1 MTPLLAAIAL
11 LPTQTA
17 NADAIFRQGKF
28 PVAKAL
34 YSEIVR
40 DHPRDVAATRQLGYI
55 AMLGNDFPAAER
67 LLARV
72 LQLKPGDGKA
82 KLMLAETLY
91 RQDKFV
97 EAAPLLRNLDKAT
110 EAERGTVYPS
120 LKYAKL
126 ASFKGLKPYDVRG
139 PGQSTTI
146 KLLTIE
152 PLPLLHVRI
161 NGSKDLTFFIDTG
174 AAEVTLDP
182 ALATKLGVPT
192 LGTDTGTFSGGMKM
206 AACHGRIKFMK
217 LGDWEIR
224 NLPTQMLDLKPL
236 AAAFGRRIDGII
248 GTMLFYHFITTLD
261 YPKQELTLNLK
272 TPQNRSRILKHQP
285 GDISLP
291 IWLAGDHFAVTPGS
305 INGSKPY
312 MVFVDTGYIGGIF
325 KAAPTTLKLCDLVL
339 DTDQAEKATG
349 AGGGFT
355 MTPFKIKEFALGE
368 AKAVDG
374 TGTFEGVFPWE
385 NTYGFFLSGMTGQ
398 DFFRPYAMTFDY
410 VGMKI
415 LLRK

>member
-1 MTPLLAAIAL
+1 MTPLIAAIAL
-11 LPTQTA
+11 LPQTA
-17 NADAIFRQGKF
+17 NADAIFKQGNL

-34 YSEIVR
+34 YSDIVR
-40 DHPRDVAATRQLGYI
+40 DNPRDVGATRQLGYL
-55 AMLGNDFPAAER
+55 AMLANDFPAAER
-67 LLARV
+67 MFAKV

-82 KLMLAETLY
+82 RLMLAQTLY

-97 EAAPLLRNLDKAT
+97 EAAPLLRNLDKAA

-126 ASFKGLKPYDVRG
+126 ASFKGLKPYEVRG
-139 PGQSTTI
+139 SGQSTTI

-152 PLPLLHVRI
+152 PLPLLTVRI

-174 AAEVTLDP
+174 AAEVTLDY
-182 ALATKLGVPT
+182 ALGKKLGVPI
-192 LGTDTGTFSGGMKM
+192 LGTDTGTFSGGKTM
-206 AACHGRIKFMK
+206 AAYHGRIKSMK

-261 YPKQELTLNLK
+261 YPKQELVLNRK
-272 TPQNRSRILKHQP
+272 TPQNRAAILTEQP
-285 GDISLP
+285 GGISLP

-305 INGSKPY
+305 INGSKPL
-312 MVFVDTGYIGGIF
+312 MIFVDTGYIGGIF
-325 KAAPTTLKLCDLVL
+325 KAAPTTLEMCDLVL
-339 DTDQAEKATG
+339 DSDQAEKATG

-355 MTPFKIKEFALGE
+355 MTPFKINEFALGD
-368 AKAVDG
+368 AKETNG

-385 NTYGFFLSGMTGQ
+385 NTYGFFLAGMTGQ
-398 DFFRPYAMTFDY
+398 DFFKPYAMTFDY